1 MLEVGPRK
9 LGLCPSRLSPSGICL
24 RPTSNRGM
32 WLLIEFWWKDGPP
45 FPRKVTDFS
54 QWHRFGRILEKLGKK
69 DTCLVSRTSR
79 LYPGF
84 DGTANCPHVSVWN
97 EGLLHTAYFLQPQ
110 TAPKRCSR
118 MPNNSPSKIHSREE
132 HIFLASY
139 LAEIIWNH
147 HSLGMLFAEVLLK
160 QTPPNTNRIG
170 GRREWRRIL

>member
-1 MLEVGPRK
+1 MLEVGPWK

-32 WLLIEFWWKDGPP
+32 WLLIDFWWKDGPP

-84 DGTANCPHVSVWN
+84 DGTANCPHVCLEQGSSPPSLLPSASNCTKKMQQNAKQQPIQDSQQGGTYLPSIICCWN
-97 EGLLHTAYFLQPQ
+97 NLESSQLGYSLCRGLANRDT
-110 TAPKRCSR
+110 
-118 MPNNSPSKIHSREE
+118 SK
-132 HIFLASY
+132 Y
-139 LAEIIWNH
+139 
-147 HSLGMLFAEVLLK
+147 
-160 QTPPNTNRIG
+160 
-170 GRREWRRIL
+170 